1 MIFRRS
7 KPRSCKKVRVGGLLL
22 LAALVVIPYT
32 SYAATPPGSDGF
44 GAGAPGT
51 SHPTSDGGPGSTRAG
66 PVEEDPAGEISP
78 SEVNPVTRFA
88 AGDIP
93 DERRKQLAWQ
103 AEQEGISL
111 DAAIEKYAWQSPLA
125 YLVNEIREEF
135 PGDFAGA
142 RIEDDLSAWIAFS
155 GVAPADAITSI
166 RAFPRAVRIIENRG
180 FTEAGLDRRLEVVH
194 RSVMNNDRV
203 ESAISTYD
211 IATGR
216 LTVDIALENAESTP
230 AEKAAVLD
238 LLRADFPIGSV
249 SNSGTSAGVDL
260 NIVSSIPGGEDASI
274 GGGVHIG
281 CTAGFVLEHSS
292 GTRNLSTAGHCSN
305 SLTINDN
312 AFSARISLT
321 FEDEHEGAWGD
332 LQRHSVPSEHTLVNT
347 IRYGHGQN
355 QFREITATGVPMEG
369 EWLWKYGKSTG
380 QTVDRVYR
388 LNVSSDHIEGLV
400 AMHNRKARRG
410 DSGGPWFNGAT
421 AYGIHHGTKNAFWG
435 LQFFKYRDLFTPV
448 HHLDDAFPGW
458 TVATS

>member
-7 KPRSCKKVRVGGLLL
+7 EPRSCKKFRAGGLLL

-51 SHPTSDGGPGSTRAG
+51 SHPAGDGVPGNTGAGPG
-66 PVEEDPAGEISP
+66 EEDPAGEINP

-88 AGDIP
+88 AGEIP
-93 DERRKQLAWQ
+93 AERRQQLSWQ
-103 AEQEGISL
+103 AEQEGISI
-111 DAAIEKYAWQSPLA
+111 DEAIEKYAWQSPLA
-125 YLVNEIREEF
+125 YLVNEIREEY
-135 PGDFAGA
+135 PDDFAGA

-155 GVAPADAITSI
+155 GAAPADAATSI

-180 FTEAGLDRRLEVVH
+180 FTEADLDRRLKVVH
-194 RSVMNNDRV
+194 RSVMDNDKV

-216 LTVDIALENAESTP
+216 LTVDIALEDAESTP

-249 SNSGTSAGVDL
+249 SNIGTSTDVYL
-260 NIVSSIPGGEDASI
+260 NIVSSITGGEDA
-274 GGGVHIG
+274 GGVHIG
-281 CTAGFVLEHSS
+281 TCTAGFVLEHSS
-292 GTRNLSTAGHCSN
+292 GTRNLSTAGHCPN
-305 SLTINDN
+305 RLTINDN
-312 AFSARISLT
+312 AYDTRIALT

-332 LQRHSVPSEHTLVNT
+332 LQRHSAPEDHALVNT
-347 IRYGHGQN
+347 IRYGRGRD

-388 LNVSSDHIEGLV
+388 LNVSNGDHEGLV
-400 AMHNRKARRG
+400 AMHNRKARGG
-410 DSGGPWFNGAT
+410 DSGGPWFDGPI
-421 AYGIHHGTKNAFWG
+421 AYGIHSGHWWVPSLHWKT
-435 LQFFKYRDLFTPV
+435 RDIFTPV
-448 HHLDDAFPGW
+448 HHIDDAFPGW